1 MFQHASHLVAHVLC
15 DERMPV
21 AKRGLVA
28 PQNTFLENVIRRCN
42 NADTSFIL
50 ANAQVVDYPI
60 VYCNDGFS
68 KLVGYSRAEIMQK
81 PCSLAFLHG
90 DHGEAS
96 NFVRIQEALDNGRTD
111 QAEIGLCKKNK
122 TPIWLL
128 VHLAPIKNDKDS
140 VVLYLCQFKDI
151 TPLKQPLDDEN
162 NKGLSRILQIA
173 RIAKSKQQFNQIE
186 TKDLHKTTTSA
197 SSNFTQ
203 VMNLGG
209 DMLPQYRQET
219 PKTSPHIILHYSTF
233 KTIWD
238 WSILALTFY
247 TAFMV
252 PFNIAFKNSLKPFF
266 MQPFRE
272 YPGGGIDS
280 VALMDSIVDVI
291 FFADILLNF
300 HTTFVGPGGE
310 VVIDPSIIRQNYF
323 KSWFLIDLLSCLP
336 YDIFY
341 MFKRDDE
348 RIGSLFSALKV
359 VRLLRLGRVARK
371 LDNYLEYG
379 AATLL
384 LLLCAYV
391 LVAHWL
397 ACIWFSI
404 GEYEVRIK
412 MDNPLLPDGWLF
424 RLANDLKS
432 PYNIN
437 LSNRTR
443 LVGGPSRTSSY
454 ISSLYFTMSC
464 MSTVG
469 FGNIAS
475 TTDNEKVFGVCMMI
489 ISALLYAAIFG
500 HMTTII
506 QQMTSA
512 TVRYHDMIS
521 NVREFIKLQEV
532 PKELAE
538 RVMDYVVSTWAMT
551 KGIDTQKVLG
561 YCPKD
566 MKADICVHLNR
577 KVFNE
582 HSCFRLASDGC
593 LRSLAMYLES
603 NHAAPGDLL
612 YHTGESVDAL
622 WFVVSGSLEVIQD
635 EEVVAILGKGDVFGD
650 EFWKNNGSTGQSA
663 ANVRA
668 LTYTDLHMIKK
679 DKLMEVLNFYKAFA
693 NSFARNLVLTYN
705 LTHRLK
711 FRKVVDVK
719 REKELD
725 ARRKNEKLTL
735 PPDHPVRKLLFRMRE
750 RHGPRI
756 FPSPMFADIEKGM
769 KKHPTTTEM
778 NRVSSVHSMVD
789 ETSNLL
795 SSSYPSRSPRNGQKN
810 KRPPLLKRQTVDE
823 DAFSR
828 TSWGVTPG
836 DLKHKDKDWVSL
848 NNIRSEMRSKFEVI
862 HDRLG
867 MVDQINSRLQNMERL
882 LMQFM
887 QNRGGHTP
895 STMPATSMMVLNETS
910 GSHLE
915 SPGNFVARSVS
926 WNQDETWRPVPPLD
940 ELKNVEWNSDDS
952 PSGVPVIQVDD
963 DSTTRAIHRAPDRRR
978 I

>member
-1 MFQHASHLVAHVLC
+1 
-15 DERMPV
+15 MPV

-50 ANAQVVDYPI
+50 ANAQIIEYPI

-81 PCSLAFLHG
+81 PCSLDFMHG
-90 DHGEAS
+90 DHGEAG
-96 NFVRIQEALDNGRTD
+96 ALERLKDALETGRSE
-111 QAEIGLCKKNK
+111 QAEIGLSKKNK

-186 TKDLHKTTTSA
+186 TKDLHKTNQLVP
-197 SSNFTQ
+197 SNFTQ

-209 DMLPQYRQET
+209 DLLPQYRQET

-252 PFNIAFKNSLKPFF
+252 PFNIAFKN
-266 MQPFRE
+266 RD
-272 YPGGGIDS
+272 YPSGIDS
-280 VALMDSIVDVI
+280 TALMDSIVDVI

-310 VVIDPSIIRQNYF
+310 VVIEPSIIRQNYF
-323 KSWFLIDLLSCLP
+323 KTWFLVDLLSCLP

-404 GEYEVRIK
+404 GEFEVRLR
-412 MDNPLLPDGWLF
+412 MENASMPEGWLF
-424 RLANDLKS
+424 KLANDLKQHYDS
-432 PYNIN
+432 SN
-437 LSNRTR
+437 SNRTS
-443 LVGGPSRTSSY
+443 LVGGPSRTSAY

-469 FGNIAS
+469 FGNISS
-475 TTDNEKVFGVCMMI
+475 TTDNEKLFAVCMMI

-635 EEVVAILGKGDVFGD
+635 DEVVAILGKGDVFGD
-650 EFWKNNGSTGQSA
+650 EFWKANGATGQSA

-679 DKLMEVLNFYKAFA
+679 EKLMEVLDFYKAFA

-711 FRKVVDVK
+711 FRRVVDVK
-719 REKELD
+719 REQELD
-725 ARRKNEKLTL
+725 AKRKNENFTL
-735 PPDHPVRKLLFRMRE
+735 ATDHPVRKLLYRMRE

-756 FPSPMFADIEKGM
+756 FPSSMFADIEKGLSRRQ
-769 KKHPTTTEM
+769 TDM
-778 NRVSSVHSMVD
+778 NRISSVHSIN
-789 ETSNLL
+789 EESSALL
-795 SSSYPSRSPRNGQKN
+795 GSKSPRSASGLGGR
-810 KRPPLLKRQTVDE
+810 KRPPLQKRQTVDE
-823 DAFSR
+823 DALSR
-828 TSWGVTPG
+828 TSWGG
-836 DLKHKDKDWVSL
+836 EKKEKLKEWSSL
-848 NNIRSEMRSKFEVI
+848 SNLRCEMKNKFDVI
-862 HDRLG
+862 GDRLG
-867 MVDQINSRLQNMERL
+867 LVEQLNVRMQNIERL
-882 LMQFM
+882 LTNL
-887 QNRGGHTP
+887 NRSQHGGGTTP
-895 STMPATSMMVLNETS
+895 STIPVGSYNVLNDQMD
-910 GSHLE
+910 HLE
-915 SPGNFVARSVS
+915 SPANLVSRSVS
-926 WNQDETWRPVPPLD
+926 WSEQNEGTVWQRQVPPLQLQRD
-940 ELKNVEWNSDDS
+940 EWVEDDN
-952 PSGVPVIQVDD
+952 GAAVP
-963 DSTTRAIHRAPDRRR
+963 AIHINSESDRDPSSNRPPERRR

>member
-1 MFQHASHLVAHVLC
+1 
-15 DERMPV
+15 MPV

-50 ANAQVVDYPI
+50 ANAQIIEYPI

-81 PCSLAFLHG
+81 PCSLDFMHG
-90 DHGEAS
+90 DHGEAGALE
-96 NFVRIQEALDNGRTD
+96 RLKEALETGRSE
-111 QAEIGLCKKNK
+111 QAEIGLSKKNK

-186 TKDLHKTTTSA
+186 TKDLHKSNQLVP
-197 SSNFTQ
+197 SNFTQ

-209 DMLPQYRQET
+209 DLLPQYRQET

-252 PFNIAFKNSLKPFF
+252 PFNIAFKNSLKILL
-266 MQPFRE
+266 RE
-272 YPGGGIDS
+272 HIYRDYPSGIDS
-280 VALMDSIVDVI
+280 TALMDSIVDVI

-310 VVIDPSIIRQNYF
+310 VVIEPSIIRQNYF
-323 KSWFLIDLLSCLP
+323 KTWFLVDLLSCLP

-404 GEYEVRIK
+404 GEFEVRLR
-412 MDNPLLPDGWLF
+412 MENASMPEGWLF
-424 RLANDLKS
+424 KLANDLKQF
-432 PYNIN
+432 YDQNN
-437 LSNRTR
+437 SNRTS
-443 LVGGPSRTSSY
+443 LVGGPSRTSAY

-469 FGNIAS
+469 FGNISS
-475 TTDNEKVFGVCMMI
+475 TTDNEKLFAVCMMI

-551 KGIDTQKVLG
+551 KGIDTQKVLS

-635 EEVVAILGKGDVFGD
+635 DEVVAILGKGDVFGD
-650 EFWKNNGSTGQSA
+650 EFWKVNGATGQSA

-679 DKLMEVLNFYKAFA
+679 EKLMEVLDFYKAFA

-711 FRKVVDVK
+711 FRRVVDVK
-719 REKELD
+719 REQELD
-725 ARRKNEKLTL
+725 AKRKNENFIIAT
-735 PPDHPVRKLLFRMRE
+735 DHPVRKLLYRMRE

-756 FPSPMFADIEKGM
+756 YPSSMFADIEKGL
-769 KKHPTTTEM
+769 TRRQTDM
-778 NRVSSVHSMVD
+778 NRISSVHSIN
-789 ETSNLL
+789 EESSALL
-795 SSSYPSRSPRNGQKN
+795 GSKSPRSASGLGGR
-810 KRPPLLKRQTVDE
+810 KRPPLQKRQTVDE
-823 DAFSR
+823 DALSR
-828 TSWGVTPG
+828 TSWAGE
-836 DLKHKDKDWVSL
+836 KKEKEWSSL
-848 NNIRSEMRSKFEVI
+848 SNLRCEMKNKFDVI
-862 HDRLG
+862 GDRLG
-867 MVDQINSRLQNMERL
+867 LVEQLNVRMQNIERL
-882 LMQFM
+882 LTNL
-887 QNRGGHTP
+887 NRSHHGGGTTP
-895 STMPATSMMVLNETS
+895 STNPVGSYNILNEHMD
-910 GSHLE
+910 HLE
-915 SPGNFVARSVS
+915 SPANLVSRSVS
-926 WNQDETWRPVPPLD
+926 WSEQNEGTVWQRQVPPLQLQRD
-940 ELKNVEWNSDDS
+940 EWVEDDS
-952 PSGVPVIQVDD
+952 GAAVPS
-963 DSTTRAIHRAPDRRR
+963 IHINSESDQDPSPNRPPERRR

>member
-1 MFQHASHLVAHVLC
+1 
-15 DERMPV
+15 MPV

-42 NADTSFIL
+42 NADTSFVL

-81 PCSLAFLHG
+81 PCSLAFMHG
-90 DHGEAS
+90 DHGEPGS
-96 NFVRIQEALDNGRTD
+96 LQKIQDALEQGRTE
-111 QAEIGLCKKNK
+111 QAEIGLCKKN
-122 TPIWLL
+122 
-128 VHLAPIKNDKDS
+128 S
-140 VVLYLCQFKDI
+140 
-151 TPLKQPLDDEN
+151 
-162 NKGLSRILQIA
+162 LSRILQIA

-186 TKDLHKTTTSA
+186 TKDLHKSLTP
-197 SSNFTQ
+197 SSNFNQ
-203 VMNLGG
+203 VIKVMNLGG

-238 WSILALTFY
+238 WD
-247 TAFMV
+247 
-252 PFNIAFKNSLKPFF
+252 
-266 MQPFRE
+266 Q
-272 YPGGGIDS
+272 PGGGIDS

-310 VVIDPSIIRQNYF
+310 VVIEPSVIRHNYF

-404 GEYEVRIK
+404 GEHEVRLKI
-412 MDNPLLPDGWLF
+412 DNFNLPDGWLF
-424 RLANDLKS
+424 RS
-432 PYNIN
+432 
-437 LSNRTR
+437 
-443 LVGGPSRTSSY
+443 
-454 ISSLYFTMSC
+454 
-464 MSTVG
+464 
-469 FGNIAS
+469 S
-475 TTDNEKVFGVCMMI
+475 TTDYEKIFGVIMMI

-532 PKELAE
+532 PQELAD
-538 RVMDYVVSTWAMT
+538 RVLDYCISTWAMT

-593 LRSLAMYLES
+593 LRSLAIHLDS

-679 DKLMEVLNFYKAFA
+679 DKLMEVLSFYKAFA

-725 ARRKNEKLTL
+725 ARRKNEKITL
-735 PPDHPVRKLLFRMRE
+735 PQEHPVRKLLFRMRE

-756 FPSPMFADIEKGM
+756 FPSPMFADIEKGLRRA
-769 KKHPTTTEM
+769 PTDVS
-778 NRVSSVHSMVD
+778 RVSSVHSMLD
-789 ETSNLL
+789 ETNGL
-795 SSSYPSRSPRNGQKN
+795 SSSLTKSPRTKQ

-823 DAFSR
+823 DALSR
-828 TSWGVTPG
+828 TSWSEAKTKGERVQYFP
-836 DLKHKDKDWVSL
+836 
-848 NNIRSEMRSKFEVI
+848 IRIIV
-862 HDRLG
+862 
-867 MVDQINSRLQNMERL
+867 N
-882 LMQFM
+882 
-887 QNRGGHTP
+887 
-895 STMPATSMMVLNETS
+895 
-910 GSHLE
+910 
-915 SPGNFVARSVS
+915 
-926 WNQDETWRPVPPLD
+926 
-940 ELKNVEWNSDDS
+940 
-952 PSGVPVIQVDD
+952 
-963 DSTTRAIHRAPDRRR
+963 
-978 I
+978 